1 MNGESATTL
10 PEVTP
15 LEDAR
20 PSRPD
25 NAVGIGEFW
34 YEPAIWEAPVS
45 PAARVL
51 YAGLCSFV
59 PNGKINRRD
68 LRNTLEGSPDAE
80 ISHALDELVEARLLR
95 RERLK
100 RGNDF
105 YTGYVVEPVTSESDS
120 NER

>member
-1 MNGESATTL
+1 MDGESTL

-20 PSRPD
+20 SGRPD
-25 NAVGIGEFW
+25 DAVGIGEFW
-34 YEPAIWEAPVS
+34 YESAIWSSPVS

-80 ISHALDELVEARLLR
+80 ISRALGELVESGLLR
-95 RERLK
+95 REQLK
-100 RGNDF
+100 RGNGL
-105 YTGYVVEPVTSESDS
+105 YTGYVVLAVTKE
-120 NER
+120 N

>member
-1 MNGESATTL
+1 MENAPTL

-20 PSRPD
+20 PERPAD
-25 NAVGIGEFW
+25 AVGIGEFW

-68 LRNTLEGSPDAE
+68 LRNTLEGSPDPE
-80 ISHALDELVEARLLR
+80 IQAALDELVEAGLLQSA
-95 RERLK
+95 RLK
-100 RGNDF
+100 RGNTV
-105 YTGYVVEPVTSESDS
+105 YAGYVVNPVEAHTA
-120 NER
+120 

>member
-1 MNGESATTL
+1 MAAGGTPDL

-15 LEDAR
+15 LEDSRVER
-20 PSRPD
+20 PQD
-25 NAVGIGEFW
+25 AVGIGEFW
-34 YEPAIWEAPVS
+34 YDPGIWNAPVS

-80 ISHALDELVEARLLR
+80 ILRSFEELVEAGLLH
-95 RERLK
+95 REQIK

-105 YTGYVVEPVTSESDS
+105 HTGYVVRPVEG
-120 NER
+120 